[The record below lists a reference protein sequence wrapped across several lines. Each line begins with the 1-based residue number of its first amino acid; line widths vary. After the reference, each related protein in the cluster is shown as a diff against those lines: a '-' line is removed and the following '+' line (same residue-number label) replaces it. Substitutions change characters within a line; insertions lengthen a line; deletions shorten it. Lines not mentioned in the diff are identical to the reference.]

1 MAGKASK
8 LKKAIDVILG
18 LLAVLKWVPFLGK
31 YRPLL
36 LGLSTLL
43 GTLSAVLVKCD
54 AKDDA
59 QPLPTPTI
67 TAIPSQTPTPI
78 RTPSSTPSPT
88 PKPTPQIVLD
98 RLPYAGQPFT
108 VRYTAPFAYNTHLW
122 ADKYRLQALGRDA
135 DTGNMIAYAI
145 VLNTAG
151 SRKLTVRDSSG
162 VVLAEKQ
169 IDVKP

>member
-31 YRPLL
+31 WRPLL

-59 QPLPTPTI
+59 QPEPTPTI

-78 RTPSSTPSPT
+78 RTPSPSP
-88 PKPTPQIVLD
+88 KPSPQIVLD
-98 RLPYAGQPFT
+98 RLPQVGWPFT
-108 VRYTAPFAYNTHLW
+108 VRYTAPFKYNTHLW

-135 DTGNMIAYAI
+135 DTGNMIAYAV
-145 VLNTAG
+145 VLNHAG
-151 SRKLTVRDSSG
+151 SRKLTVRDSTG
-162 VVLAEKQ
+162 NVLAEK
-169 IDVKP
+169 IIEVEP